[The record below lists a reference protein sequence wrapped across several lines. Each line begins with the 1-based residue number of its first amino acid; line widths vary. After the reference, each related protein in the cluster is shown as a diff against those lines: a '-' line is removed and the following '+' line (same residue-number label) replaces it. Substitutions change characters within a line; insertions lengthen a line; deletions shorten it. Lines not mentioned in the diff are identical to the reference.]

1 MLEVKKLKKKFGSNV
16 VLNDISFN
24 VSKGDIISIVGP
36 SGSGKSTL
44 LRCLNLIEKP
54 SSGDIIFEG
63 ISLIGKKT
71 DLSLL
76 RQKMGMVFQQ
86 FNLFPHLTVIDNI
99 TLAPVKLK
107 LMNEVTAR
115 KKALELLN
123 TINLKDKAE
132 HYPNELSGGQ
142 KQRVA
147 IIRTLIMEPDIILF
161 DEPTSAL
168 DPEMIGEVL
177 DLIKKVADTGKTMVI
192 VSHEMNFVKKVS
204 NRVLFIDGGKVIFD
218 GKTKDFFSSENI
230 RIKEFLDKIKNKSI
244 YKSDINVDENDK
256 IITLSTCSYEFNDA
270 RMVVHGKLLK

>member
-63 ISLIGKKT
+63 ISLIGKKA

-218 GKTKDFFSSENI
+218 KKTKDFLLSKNI
-230 RIKEFLDKIKNKSI
+230 RIKKILKKIKK
-244 YKSDINVDENDK
+244 
-256 IITLSTCSYEFNDA
+256 
-270 RMVVHGKLLK
+270 

>member
-192 VSHEMNFVKKVS
+192 VSHEMNFVKNVAT
-204 NRVLFIDGGKVIFD
+204 RVIFLENGKIIED
-218 GKTKDFFSSENI
+218 GPP
-230 RIKEFLDKIKNKSI
+230 KEVFNHP
-244 YKSDINVDENDK
+244 KSDRVREFFAKIN
-256 IITLSTCSYEFNDA
+256 
-270 RMVVHGKLLK
+270 RMVEPEYSI

>member
-218 GKTKDFFSSENI
+218 
-230 RIKEFLDKIKNKSI
+230 
-244 YKSDINVDENDK
+244 
-256 IITLSTCSYEFNDA
+256 
-270 RMVVHGKLLK
+270 